1 MNETPAIILNI
12 QRQPGAN
19 VIQVVDGIKALLP
32 QLQASL
38 PGRVDVNVLTDRT
51 T

>member
-1 MNETPAIILNI
+1 MNEVPAIILNI

-19 VIQVVDGIKALLP
+19 VISVVERIKALLP

-38 PGRVDVNVLTDRT
+38 PAAIDVKI
-51 T
+51 